1 MTFYYISFI
10 LSSDYQIAEILSMTE
25 KYISSQGLLIQSV
38 HLLLLIRLQAKKPI
52 LEILPIR
59 TTKKIRGYVKNL

>member
-1 MTFYYISFI
+1 
-10 LSSDYQIAEILSMTE
+10 MTE

-59 TTKKIRGYVKNL
+59 TTFDCKQISTTTVGGLWIYELFSSGCFYNELL